1 MIASKEVITMNV
13 NRNLVRN
20 WQDDAALERFQM
32 IAPLLDAD
40 LDPAKR
46 IQLRRQTAEQNGLS
60 EKTISRYERS
70 FREGG
75 FEGLK
80 PKSGG
85 PRNRNSLPEN
95 YDELIEEAK
104 QLRREVPSRSVE
116 KVITILELEG
126 RAEPGV
132 LKRSTMQRHLFDAGF
147 GATHLQTASDARK
160 SSSKRFCKPHRMML
174 IQGDVK
180 YGPVLPPVKKGG
192 KKIQTYL
199 SSAIDD
205 HSRMILFSRFYDNQ
219 EETVI
224 ADTMRNAI
232 LRYGRFDACYFDRGK
247 QYVAKQLKLSLA
259 KLSIRIRHAPVD
271 SGKSK
276 GKIEKFHQVVDAFA
290 AEAKAKKL
298 LTLEEL
304 NRYWEIF
311 LEEYY
316 HKKPHDGIREYYES
330 LKIPVPEEGITPLQE
345 WNRDSRSLVYLDA
358 GVVAEAFL
366 YHEKR
371 KVDKGGCISFQG
383 RKYETK
389 TSLIGFTVEI
399 AYDPM
404 APETI
409 KVTCE
414 GTAPITARPLAIPEF
429 CDRTE
434 ERPSCM
440 QDEMPETS
448 RFLDA
453 LEKKY
458 NESMQQR
465 ADAISFSS
473 YGKEVLANGNV

>member
-1 MIASKEVITMNV
+1 MNA
-13 NRNLVRN
+13 NRNLIRS
-20 WQDDAALERFQM
+20 WQDDTALERFQM
-32 IAPLLDAD
+32 IAPLLDED

-70 FREGG
+70 FKEGG

-147 GATHLQTASDARK
+147 GATHLQTAEDARK

-180 YGPVLPPVKKGG
+180 YGPVLPPAKKGG

-232 LRYGRFDACYFDRGK
+232 LRYGRFDK

-404 APETI
+404 APET
-409 KVTCE
+409 VTVHYP
-414 GTAPITARPLAIPEF
+414 GIVPFQAKPLEISSY
-429 CDRTE
+429 CD
-434 ERPSCM
+434 PKPALPASM
-440 QDEMPETS
+440 QPVEPETS

-473 YGKEVLANGNV
+473 YGKEVLSNGNV

>member
-1 MIASKEVITMNV
+1 MNA
-13 NRNLVRN
+13 NRNLIRS
-20 WQDDAALERFQM
+20 WQDDTALERFQM

-147 GATHLQTASDARK
+147 GATHLQTAEDARK

-180 YGPVLPPVKKGG
+180 YGPVLPPAKKGG

-276 GKIEKFHQVVDAFA
+276 GKILSAVFYYPHISRRCRFY
-290 AEAKAKKL
+290 AECSPKMC
-298 LTLEEL
+298 
-304 NRYWEIF
+304 
-311 LEEYY
+311 
-316 HKKPHDGIREYYES
+316 G
-330 LKIPVPEEGITPLQE
+330 
-345 WNRDSRSLVYLDA
+345 
-358 GVVAEAFL
+358 
-366 YHEKR
+366 
-371 KVDKGGCISFQG
+371 
-383 RKYETK
+383 
-389 TSLIGFTVEI
+389 
-399 AYDPM
+399 
-404 APETI
+404 
-409 KVTCE
+409 
-414 GTAPITARPLAIPEF
+414 
-429 CDRTE
+429 
-434 ERPSCM
+434 
-440 QDEMPETS
+440 
-448 RFLDA
+448 
-453 LEKKY
+453 
-458 NESMQQR
+458 
-465 ADAISFSS
+465 
-473 YGKEVLANGNV
+473 

>member
-1 MIASKEVITMNV
+1 MNV

-132 LKRSTMQRHLFDAGF
+132 LERSTMQRHLFDAGF

-330 LKIPVPEEGITPLQE
+330 LKIPVP
-345 WNRDSRSLVYLDA
+345 
-358 GVVAEAFL
+358 
-366 YHEKR
+366 
-371 KVDKGGCISFQG
+371 
-383 RKYETK
+383 
-389 TSLIGFTVEI
+389 
-399 AYDPM
+399 
-404 APETI
+404 
-409 KVTCE
+409 
-414 GTAPITARPLAIPEF
+414 
-429 CDRTE
+429 
-434 ERPSCM
+434 
-440 QDEMPETS
+440 
-448 RFLDA
+448 
-453 LEKKY
+453 
-458 NESMQQR
+458 
-465 ADAISFSS
+465 
-473 YGKEVLANGNV
+473 